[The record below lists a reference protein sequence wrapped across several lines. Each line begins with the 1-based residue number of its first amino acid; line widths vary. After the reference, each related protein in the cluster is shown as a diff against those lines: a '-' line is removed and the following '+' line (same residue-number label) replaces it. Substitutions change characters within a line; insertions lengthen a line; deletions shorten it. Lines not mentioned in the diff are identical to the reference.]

1 MFGRFSTEREILG
14 TLTPMEESAAGAVLY
29 EKAGRFYGS
38 ADAEKHVL
46 VSGAT
51 RSGKTSRVSVN
62 TLYRI
67 ALSGDSAIVVD
78 TAKKELYKATAE
90 YIMKRGS
97 HMVYHLDCTTWES
110 PDSFNPVLE
119 IAAKFA
125 DPDLT
130 AQDDAWRDAE
140 QMGRIL
146 VAKQPRDAY
155 FEEAGAQFLM
165 GLLLALLELAH
176 EDEELNLS
184 SLQAMCAEALQ
195 FVRHARVIDE
205 ILDLLPKKS
214 PARPPLS
221 MVANSARETGGSIF
235 SVSMSALNKVCMGNG
250 GIMDVFNDTAP
261 SITLANITRDPFI
274 LYITLPE
281 DGTAAIGVLTLAQ
294 LINHFIRL
302 ADRGKTGRLENTLH
316 IVLEELGVIGEY
328 LKEDLP
334 RYTSSCAGRNI
345 RFTMLCQSPAQ
356 LIRIFSDAGA
366 RTIRANCGT
375 CIHFADND
383 PDGCEEISRF
393 CGKHPVF
400 SGDVPGGV
408 VEYARIRPEGVRHLR
423 VGQALI
429 LSGGLCYVADLP
441 IYTRFFTPPEWNGE
455 DPICFKCKEYY
466 KVFHPVALVEEKR
479 NAEMEALKRLRE
491 ETHVRHEGEK
501 VTEADGLKR
510 MPISEAVEEARRR
523 RKHRAQMLQETE
535 CSPKI
540 DLWQRAARMFRRG
553 TKEGKKSMEANQ

>member
-1 MFGRFSTEREILG
+1 MFDRFSTEREILDA
-14 TLTPMEESAAGAVLY
+14 LTPMEGGAAGVILY

-62 TLYRI
+62 LIYSI
-67 ALSGDSAIVVD
+67 VHSADSAIVVD
-78 TAKKELYKATAE
+78 TPKKDLYKATAE
-90 YIMKRGS
+90 YAMKCGT
-97 HMVYHLDCTTWES
+97 HMVYHLDCTNWGS
-110 PDSFNPVLE
+110 PDSYNPVLE

-146 VAKQPRDAY
+146 VARQPRDAY
-155 FEEAGAQFLM
+155 FEEAGAQFLT
-165 GLLLALLELAH
+165 GLLLALCELAH

-195 FVRHARVIDE
+195 FVRHERVIDE
-205 ILDLLPKKS
+205 ILDLLPKES
-214 PARPPLS
+214 PARPTLS

-235 SVSMSALNKVCMGNG
+235 SVSLSALNKVCMGNG
-250 GIMDVFNDTAP
+250 GIMDVFNDTDA
-261 SITLANITRDPFI
+261 SITLANLPRDPFI
-274 LYITLPE
+274 LCITLPE
-281 DGTAAIGVLTLAQ
+281 DGTAAIGVLILAQ

-302 ADRGKTGRLENTLH
+302 ADRSKTGRLENTLH
-316 IVLEELGVIGEY
+316 IILEEMGVIGEY

-345 RFTMLCQSPAQ
+345 RITMVCQSPAQ
-356 LIRIFSDAGA
+356 LVRAFGDAGA
-366 RTIRANCGT
+366 RTIRGNCGT
-375 CIHFADND
+375 CIHFADHD

-393 CGKHPVF
+393 CGKYPVF

-408 VEYARIRPEGVRHLR
+408 VEYDHIRPEEVRRLK

-429 LSGGLCYVADLP
+429 LSGGLCYVTDLP
-441 IYTRFFTPPEWNGE
+441 LYTRLFTPPEWNGE
-455 DPICFKCKEYY
+455 DPICFKFKEYY
-466 KVFHPVALVEEKR
+466 KVFHPAALVEEKR
-479 NAEMEALKRLRE
+479 NAELEALKRLRD
-491 ETHVRHEGEK
+491 ETCARHEAEK
-501 VTEADGLKR
+501 AKEADGLKH
-510 MPISEAVEEARRR
+510 MTVSEAVEEAHRR
-523 RKHRAQMLQETE
+523 RKRRAQMQQGTE
-535 CSPKI
+535 HSPKI
-540 DLWQRAARMFRRG
+540 DLWQRAARMFRKG
-553 TKEGKKSMEANQ
+553 TKEGKGSMEANQ